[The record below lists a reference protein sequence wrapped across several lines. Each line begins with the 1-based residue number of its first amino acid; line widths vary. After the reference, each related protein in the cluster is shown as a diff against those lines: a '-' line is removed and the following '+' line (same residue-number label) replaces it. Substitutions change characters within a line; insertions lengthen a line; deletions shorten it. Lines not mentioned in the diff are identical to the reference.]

1 LIGPTEDQLN
11 IKDMTDVKLA
21 RWRVRETAGMMGF
34 SIPFCEEIS
43 LVVSELG
50 TNLIKHAGGG
60 TIRWVRLPEDAGIQI
75 DSLDDGPGIRDPDAV
90 MADGHSTSAT
100 LGYGLGAVNRLMDEL
115 EISPKSPHRKGAHIR
130 CRRYVRREKPGIEG
144 LPLKMGTAT
153 RAHPEMN
160 VNGDAYV
167 VKTWPGHALIGVI
180 DGLGHGPLAAKAAV
194 AAKNYVE
201 THYDRPLMNLFKGVG
216 RACLGT
222 RGVVMALVLFKK
234 DIDENAPLK
243 MRFAGVGNVEVR
255 VRGGERM
262 RFTYRRGIIG
272 LRAPDPVV
280 SEHSWHNENILVM
293 YSDGIR
299 SHWQWEAFLSNE
311 KNDRRISAQKL
322 AQTML
327 HRLARER
334 DDATIVVVKGTEF
347 EHPH

>member
-1 LIGPTEDQLN
+1 MIGPTEDHLT
-11 IKDMTDVKLA
+11 IKDMTDVRLA
-21 RWRVRETAGMMGF
+21 RWRVRETAGMIGF
-34 SIPFCEEIS
+34 SIPVCEEIS

-60 TIRWVRLPEDAGIQI
+60 TLRWIRLPEDAGIEI
-75 DSLDDGPGIRDPDAV
+75 ESLDEGPGIGDPDTV

-100 LGYGLGAVNRLMDEL
+100 LGYGLGTVNRLMDEL
-115 EISPKSPHRKGAHIR
+115 EISAKARYGTGAVVR
-130 CRRYVRREKPGIEG
+130 CRRYVRREESGTEA
-144 LPLKMGTAT
+144 LPLQIGAAT

-167 VKTWPGHALIGVI
+167 TKAWPGHVLIGVI
-180 DGLGHGPLAAKAAV
+180 DGLGHGPLAGKAAV

-201 THYDRPLMNLFKGVG
+201 THYDRPLMNLFRGVG

-222 RGVVMALVLFKK
+222 RGVVMALVLFEKGA
-234 DIDENAPLK
+234 DENAPLK

-280 SEHSWHNENILVM
+280 STHHWQNENLLVM

-299 SHWQWEAFLSNE
+299 SHWQWDAFLPKETTAEN
-311 KNDRRISAQKL
+311 ISAQKL
-322 AQTML
+322 AQAML
-327 HRLARER
+327 RRLARDR
-334 DDATIVVVKGTEF
+334 DDATIVVVKGAGF
-347 EHPH
+347 EDPH